1 MRVHQFETI
10 QDVISK
16 RWGHDIDLIF
26 TPKSGKLVS
35 EWRMI
40 FLYVT
45 YCLKIPNIITARYFD
60 TKGYSIHH
68 STISNSVARL
78 KSRLDTDEILSN
90 EIALIIA
97 ECLLRMKYGKGQ

>member
-1 MRVHQFETI
+1 MRFHQFETI
-10 QDVISK
+10 LDVINK
-16 RWGHDIDLIF
+16 RWEQDIGLIF
-26 TPKSGKLVS
+26 TPKSGKMVS

-45 YCLKIPNIITARYFD
+45 YRLKIPNIITTDYFN

-78 KSRLDTDEILSN
+78 KLRLKTDEILSD
-90 EIALIIA
+90 EISFIIA
-97 ECLLRMKYGKGQ
+97 ECSQRMKYGKGQ